1 MKKVGFGTRVLN
13 FLIDTLL
20 IFGIAYGTSAWWDFQ
35 VMYWNYPFLPFYQI
49 FAIVLFIYYMFFE
62 SIFKRSPGKWFSKSK
77 VVNNN
82 GEKPAFW
89 QILIRS
95 VIRLTIIDCFF
106 IPWLDKPL
114 HDYLS
119 KTEVIEV

>member
-13 FLIDTLL
+13 FLIDTSL
-20 IFGIAYGTSAWWDFQ
+20 IFDMAYGISAWWDFQ
-35 VMYWNYPFLPFYQI
+35 AMYWGYPYLPFYVI
-49 FAIVLFIYYMFFE
+49 LAIVVFIYYMFFE
-62 SIFKRSPGKWFSKSK
+62 MIFKRSPGKWFSKSK

-82 GEKPAFW
+82 GKKPASW

-95 VIRLTIIDCFF
+95 LIRLTVIDCFF

-119 KTEVIEV
+119 KTEVVEM